1 MYITILHR
9 PHHPCASSPISKL
22 ANTELTALQTYVT
35 AQLFA
40 RLCFLSSSFRR
51 HVCCSL
57 VSQVGYDWD
66 IFALLLIE
74 LWLRAESL
82 VELVVSKSLKHHL
95 PLLTATHTVFRQGLL
110 VLAYRLD
117 LLRC

>member
-9 PHHPCASSPISKL
+9 PHPPCASSPISKL
-22 ANTELTALQTYVT
+22 ANTELTALQTYVI
-35 AQLFA
+35 AQLYA
-40 RLCFLSSSFRR
+40 RLCFLSSSFCC

-57 VSQVGYDWD
+57 VCQVGDD
-66 IFALLLIE
+66 RNIFALLLIE

-95 PLLTATHTVFRQGLL
+95 SLLIATHTVFLQGLL
-110 VLAYRLD
+110 VFAD
-117 LLRC
+117 